1 MLRVMRSAALGLLLV
16 SVSFAQETTEDNN
29 WHRIKLDERFRSEGV
44 AAADFNNDGRLDVVA
59 GDVWYQAPQ
68 LTDEGY
74 LSGKGWKIKEVRQP
88 GEFVA
93 GKGYSQS
100 FVNVAHDVDQ
110 DGWIDVIIVGFPGS
124 TSKTNIGFRWYKN
137 PGADDDSHW
146 VSHEIWPSVC
156 NESPEFEDL
165 TGDGKPEIIFG
176 SEAESKMGYVTLPAK
191 SSAAKQWEFV
201 AVSEAGDPK
210 KNGTFKYYHGLGVGD
225 VNNDGRQDLMIPHGW
240 WESPKAPT
248 KEAWKWHDAPL
259 TVGGEKVPAKGANM
273 HTIDLDLDGDSDI
286 LMSSAHA
293 FGIWWFENTGGNET
307 PAFTSH
313 LIDESYSQTHALEFI
328 DMNGDGEKDL
338 VTGKRFFAHN
348 GRDPGGNDKVV
359 MYWYEIKREKG
370 MAPKFLGHE
379 IVAGRG
385 TGIGTQF
392 QIADMNGDKQPDIV
406 LSNKKGVN
414 VLVQKSK

>member
-1 MLRVMRSAALGLLLV
+1 MHSSLRLVVAVTALLV
-16 SVSFAQETTEDNN
+16 VPGYSQEKVEDNN

-44 AAADFNNDGRLDVVA
+44 AAADFNNDGRMDVVA
-59 GDVWYQAPQ
+59 GDVWYQAP
-68 LTDEGY
+68 TSDAY
-74 LSGKGWKIKEVRQP
+74 LSGKNWLRKEVRLP

-100 FVNVAHDVDQ
+100 FVNIAHDVDG
-110 DGWIDVIIVGFPGS
+110 DGWVDVIIVGFPGS
-124 TSKTNIGFRWYKN
+124 TSKTNTGFRWYKN
-137 PGADDDSHW
+137 PGNTDSHW
-146 VSHEIWPSVC
+146 DSHEIWPSVC

-176 SEAESKMGYVTLPAK
+176 SEAESKMGYTPLPK
-191 SSAAKQWEFV
+191 NGEAAKQWNFV
-201 AVSEAGDPK
+201 AISEKGDPN

-225 VNNDGRQDLMIPHGW
+225 INNDGRKDLLIPHGW
-240 WESPKAPT
+240 WEGPA
-248 KEAWKWHDAPL
+248 EATAGTWKWHDAPM
-259 TVGGEKVPAKGANM
+259 TPTTGGAPVKAANM
-273 HTIDLDLDGDSDI
+273 HTIDLDLDGDNDV

-293 FGIWWFENTGGNET
+293 FGIWWFENTGGNEK
-307 PAFTSH
+307 PAFKQH
-313 LIDESYSQTHALEFI
+313 LIDKSFSQTHALEFV

-359 MYWYEIKREKG
+359 MHWYEIKRQKG
-370 MAPKFLGHE
+370 QAPKFVSHE

-392 QIADMNGDKQPDIV
+392 QIADMNGDKKPDIV

-414 VLVQKSK
+414 VLIQK